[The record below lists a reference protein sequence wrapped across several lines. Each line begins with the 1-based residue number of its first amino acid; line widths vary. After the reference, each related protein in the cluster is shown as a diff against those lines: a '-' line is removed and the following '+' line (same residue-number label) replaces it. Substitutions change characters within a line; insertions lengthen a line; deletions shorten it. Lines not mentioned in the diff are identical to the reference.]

1 MVMLRFG
8 ILQNVYNLFK
18 DLRKTNSL
26 INVILQYQATL
37 CFKSMTHCPS
47 VPPCNQQR
55 HFLDKFLTSHYKRRE
70 RGGKKEERR
79 EEKKR
84 ER

>member
-37 CFKSMTHCPS
+37 CFITGESKPEIYGRVLLLHSNS
-47 VPPCNQQR
+47 
-55 HFLDKFLTSHYKRRE
+55 K
-70 RGGKKEERR
+70 
-79 EEKKR
+79 
-84 ER
+84 